1 MLTLYKPEVSD
12 LWFKEKMLS
21 DDATMAYNRRW
32 GGTLPFPPERWEAW
46 HKIWIGIQ
54 RKDRFY
60 RYLTQRDGRFVGEV
74 AYRRDGETGQ
84 YLADVIIYAPYRRR
98 GYGREGLARL
108 CRAAKENGI
117 LALHDR
123 IARDNG
129 AIALFL
135 DCGFTEVCRTEEY
148 VTVKKLL

>member
-21 DDATMAYNRRW
+21 DEAPMAYNRRW

-46 HKIWIGIQ
+46 HHVWIGSQ
-54 RKDRFY
+54 SKDRFY

-84 YLADVIIYAPYRRR
+84 YLADIIIYDPYRRR
-98 GYGREGLARL
+98 GYGREG
-108 CRAAKENGI
+108 
-117 LALHDR
+117 
-123 IARDNG
+123 
-129 AIALFL
+129 
-135 DCGFTEVCRTEEY
+135 
-148 VTVKKLL
+148 